1 MYRSICCRV
10 IIFLSGN
17 HNLIILLWKENLCY
31 PYQNNVILLMC
42 QKGFIKFP
50 REIHTIYLNSHII
63 VQNIIYKQIFSK
75 IPEKY
80 VKPYDKERF
89 NEMPFW

>member
-50 REIHTIYLNSHII
+50 REIHNPKRYTHNLSQFSHYCAKH
-63 VQNIIYKQIFSK
+63 NIQTNIFKNPGK
-75 IPEKY
+75 I
-80 VKPYDKERF
+80 R
-89 NEMPFW
+89 